1 MLTAECRV
9 IDGVGQMTGKK
20 PNFILISTDQQ
31 CAGHLGCYGNEVLRT
46 PNIDSLSE
54 RGRRFTRF
62 HVASGV
68 CMANRASLM
77 TGRLP
82 SVHGVRCNG
91 VPLSLDAVTFV
102 DLLRAAGYRTAL
114 SGKCHLQNM
123 TDLAPELAPETP
135 EAGLS
140 PPPPELAQAIRPRW
154 ESANYGN
161 ESRSAWRNDPQHAV
175 KLPYYG
181 FDHVDLCSYHGD
193 LVEGEYYR
201 WLAEKVDDPEALRG
215 PENALPSDGITLN
228 QAYRTHV
235 PEDLYPTTWIAD
247 HAIAQIEASAKADK
261 PFFLHCSFTDPHH
274 PFTPPGRY
282 WDLYDPEAVELPATA
297 NHDLSADIFSPVGA
311 LRQERQEERARINS
325 TVAYA
330 ATEDEIRQAIALTYG
345 MITMIDDAVGRILSR
360 LQDLGLD
367 EDTVVIF
374 TSDHGDFM
382 GDHGLLLKSALHYSS
397 LVRVPFIWADPGA
410 AAPGHETNGL
420 WTTMDIGPSILARA
434 GLAPSAGTQGQSFLS
449 VIAEPEAPGH
459 DRILIEEDGH
469 APTFGLN
476 RPVRARTAIT
486 ESHRLTIYDQEEWGE
501 LYDLREDPDEICNLF
516 DEPQAES
523 IRREMFEALARSM
536 LSAADHLPQPIRRA

>member
-1 MLTAECRV
+1 MMRK
-9 IDGVGQMTGKK
+9 Q
-20 PNFILISTDQQ
+20 PSFILISSDQQ
-31 CAGHLGCYGNEVLRT
+31 CANHLGCYGNDVLRT
-46 PNIDSLSE
+46 PNIDALAE

-77 TGRLP
+77 TGRFP
-82 SVHGVRCNG
+82 SAHGVRCNG

-114 SGKCHLQNM
+114 AGKCHLQNM
-123 TDLAPELAPETP
+123 TDLDPELAVEDPG
-135 EAGLS
+135 AGLAA
-140 PPPPELAQAIRPRW
+140 PPPELRQAVRPRW
-154 ESANYGN
+154 DEKSYDN
-161 ESRSAWRNDPQHAV
+161 ESRSAWRNDPDHEV
-175 KLPYYG
+175 TLPYYG
-181 FDHVDLCSYHGD
+181 FDHVNLCSIHGD

-201 WLAEKVDDPEALRG
+201 WLKLKAGDPEALRG
-215 PENALPSDGITLN
+215 PENALPDDRIVLN
-228 QAYRTHV
+228 QAYRTRV
-235 PEDLYPTTWIAD
+235 PEELYPTTWIAD
-247 HAIAQIEASAKADK
+247 RAIDQLEASADEGR

-282 WDLYDPEAVELPATA
+282 WDMYDPEEIALPTTA
-297 NHDLSADIFSPVGA
+297 DHEQGADVFSPVDA
-311 LRQERQEERARINS
+311 LRQERREDRARINS

-330 ATEDEIRQAIALTYG
+330 ATDTEIRQAIALTYG
-345 MITMIDDAVGRILSR
+345 MITMIDDAVGRILER
-360 LQDLGLD
+360 LRILDL
-367 EDTVVIF
+367 EENTVVIF

-397 LVRVPFIWADPGA
+397 LVRVPFIWADPD
-410 AAPGHETNGL
+410 APQPGRATQGL

-434 GLAPSAGTQGQSFLS
+434 GLAPSFGTQGKSFLS
-449 VIAEPEAPGH
+449 ALKYPEASGH

-486 ESHRLTIYDQEEWGE
+486 DSYRLTVYDQEEWGE
-501 LYDLREDPDEICNLF
+501 LYNLKEDPEEKRNLF
-516 DEPQAES
+516 NVPQAEA

-536 LSAADHLPQPIRRA
+536 LHAADQLPQPIRRA